1 MMREKITVSGDI
13 PLRNKDFLNELRDVY
28 QPMFNNRINVDLM
41 NQFLLKD
48 EPWFVQTIS
57 EEQKIVLRD
66 YMSSSGNSDFTSSL
80 VKLIYDTF
88 PKQNEEILHVKQ
100 RCDLI
105 RMFLNEL
112 I

>member
-1 MMREKITVSGDI
+1 
-13 PLRNKDFLNELRDVY
+13 
-28 QPMFNNRINVDLM
+28 
-41 NQFLLKD
+41 
-48 EPWFVQTIS
+48 
-57 EEQKIVLRD
+57 
-66 YMSSSGNSDFTSSL
+66 MSSSGNSDFTSSL